1 MLIKE
6 TAKSAWRSLASNRLR
21 TLLTML
27 GMIIGTAAVVA
38 VLGIGEG
45 ARSSVEGRIRS
56 LGANLLMVRP
66 GSASASGVRSGTVK
80 TLTEDDAEAL
90 KGLDGVAA
98 VAPERSGSA
107 QLRYMASNLNAS
119 VTGITPAYLEVRSLS
134 VASGV
139 SFSDL
144 DEQQRARV
152 VVLGANVARQLYAAN
167 VSASPLGTRLQIN
180 GNAFRVVGVL
190 AEKGSGMGSPDDG
203 VFVPLS
209 THRSVLFGQDHLSTI
224 SLQLASE
231 DRSDMVIAQLE
242 QLLRLRHRL
251 RADQPSDFEVRSQ
264 AEMLATMGQITGTF
278 TMLLGSVAAV
288 SLIVGGIGIMNIM
301 LVSVRERTRE
311 IGVRMAV
318 GARRGDI
325 LRQFLVEA
333 VVVSLAGG
341 VAGVG
346 LGYGAAVLLSRFG
359 EWATIVP
366 TYAVGLALGVSI
378 LIGITFG
385 VGPARRASRLDPVE
399 ALRFE

>member
-6 TAKSAWRSLASNRLR
+6 TAKSAWRSLASNRMR

-66 GSASASGVRSGTVK
+66 GSASTSGVRSGTVK
-80 TLTEDDAEAL
+80 TLTEDDADAL
-90 KGLDGVAA
+90 KALDGVAA

-134 VASGV
+134 MGSGV
-139 SFSDL
+139 PFSDL

-152 VVLGANVARQLYAAN
+152 VILGANVARQLYPG
-167 VSASPLGTRLQIN
+167 ASPLGTRLQIN
-180 GNAFRVVGVL
+180 GSAFRVVGVL

-203 VFVPLS
+203 VFVPMS

-231 DRSDMVIAQLE
+231 DRSDTVIAQLD

-278 TMLLGSVAAV
+278 TTLLGSVAAV

-318 GARRGDI
+318 GARRRDI
-325 LRQFLVEA
+325 MRQFLVEA

-346 LGYGAAVLLSRFG
+346 LGYGAAVALSRFG

-366 TYAVGLALGVSI
+366 PYAVGLALGVSI

-385 VGPARRASRLDPVE
+385 VGPARRAARLDPVE

>member
-1 MLIKE
+1 MLLRE
-6 TAKSAWRSLASNRLR
+6 TVKSAWRSLSSNRLR

-45 ARSSVEGRIRS
+45 ARSSVESRIRS
-56 LGANLLMVRP
+56 LGSNLLTVRP
-66 GSASASGVRSGTVK
+66 GSAKAGGVRSGSVK
-80 TLTEDDAEAL
+80 TLTREDAEAL
-90 KGLDGVAA
+90 SALVGVAS
-98 VAPERSGSA
+98 VAPEMSGSA
-107 QLRYMASNLNAS
+107 QLRYLEKNLNAS
-119 VTGITPAYLEVRSLS
+119 VTGVTPAYFEVRSLA
-134 VASGV
+134 VESGV
-139 SFSDL
+139 GFSDH
-144 DEQQRARV
+144 DDRQRARV
-152 VVLGANVARQLYAAN
+152 VVIGANVAKQLYAGG
-167 VSASPLGTRLQIN
+167 SPLGTRLQVN
-180 GNAFRVVGVL
+180 GNALRVVGVL

-209 THRSVLFGQDHLSTI
+209 THQTALFGNDFLSTV
-224 SLQLASE
+224 SLQLARE
-231 DRSDMVIAQLE
+231 DQADQVVSQVT

-251 RADQPSDFEVRSQ
+251 RADQEADFEVRSQ
-264 AEMLATMGQITGTF
+264 AEMLQTMGQVTGTF
-278 TMLLGSVAAV
+278 TALLGSVAAV

-341 VAGVG
+341 AAGIGV
-346 LGYGAAVLLSRFG
+346 GYGAAMLLARFG
-359 EWATIVP
+359 QWATVVP

-378 LIGITFG
+378 VIGIAFG
-385 VGPARRASRLDPVE
+385 VGPARRAARLDPVE

>member
-98 VAPERSGSA
+98 IAPERSGSA

-152 VVLGANVARQLYAAN
+152 VVLGANVARQLYPG
-167 VSASPLGTRLQIN
+167 ASPLGTRLQIN

>member
-66 GSASASGVRSGTVK
+66 GSASAGGVRSGSVK
-80 TLTEDDAEAL
+80 TLTEGDAEAL
-90 KGLDGVAA
+90 KALDGVAA

-107 QLRYMASNLNAS
+107 QLRYMVSNLNAS

-134 VASGV
+134 MGSGV
-139 SFSDL
+139 PFSEL
-144 DEQQRARV
+144 DEQQRSRV
-152 VVLGANVARQLYAAN
+152 VILGANVARQLYPG
-167 VSASPLGTRLQIN
+167 VSPLGTRLQIN
-180 GNAFRVVGVL
+180 GSAFRVVGVL

-209 THRSVLFGQDHLSTI
+209 THRSALFGQDHLSTI

-231 DRSDMVIAQLE
+231 DRSDAVIAQLE

-251 RADQPSDFEVRSQ
+251 RPDQPSDFEVRSQ

-278 TMLLGSVAAV
+278 TTLLGSVAAV

-318 GARRGDI
+318 GARRRDI

-359 EWATIVP
+359 DWATIVP
-366 TYAVGLALGVSI
+366 PYAVGLALGVSI

-385 VGPARRASRLDPVE
+385 VGPARRAARLDPVE

>member
-66 GSASASGVRSGTVK
+66 GSASAGGVRSGTVK
-80 TLTEDDAEAL
+80 TLTEGDAEAL
-90 KGLDGVAA
+90 RALDGVAA

-119 VTGITPAYLEVRSLS
+119 VTGITPAYLEVRSIGTG
-134 VASGV
+134 SGV
-139 SFSDL
+139 PFTDL
-144 DEQQRARV
+144 DVQQRARV
-152 VVLGANVARQLYAAN
+152 VLIGANVARQLYPG
-167 VSASPLGTRLQIN
+167 VSPLGTRLQIN

-209 THRSVLFGQDHLSTI
+209 THESVLFGQDHLSTI

-231 DRSDMVIAQLE
+231 DRSAQVIAQLE

-251 RADQPSDFEVRSQ
+251 GADQPSDFEVRSQ
-264 AEMLATMGQITGTF
+264 AEMLETMGQITGTF
-278 TMLLGSVAAV
+278 TTLLGSVAAV

-318 GARRGDI
+318 GARRRDI

-346 LGYGAAVLLSRFG
+346 LGYGAAVLLSQFG
-359 EWATIVP
+359 QWATIVP
-366 TYAVGLALGVSI
+366 PYAIGLALGVSV
-378 LIGITFG
+378 LIGVTFG
-385 VGPARRASRLDPVE
+385 VGPARRAARLDPVE

>member
-80 TLTEDDAEAL
+80 TLTEGDAEAL

-134 VASGV
+134 VATGV

-152 VVLGANVARQLYAAN
+152 VVLGANVARQLYPG
-167 VSASPLGTRLQIN
+167 ASPLGTRLQIN

>member
-80 TLTEDDAEAL
+80 TLTEADAEAL
-90 KGLDGVAA
+90 KALDGVAA

-139 SFSDL
+139 GFSEL

-152 VVLGANVARQLYAAN
+152 VVLGANVARQLYPGG
-167 VSASPLGTRLQIN
+167 SPLGTRLQIN
-180 GNAFRVVGVL
+180 GSAFRVVGVL

-231 DRSDMVIAQLE
+231 DRSEVVIAQLE

-278 TMLLGSVAAV
+278 TTLLGSVAAV

-318 GARRGDI
+318 GARRKDI

-366 TYAVGLALGVSI
+366 PYAVGLALGVSI

-385 VGPARRASRLDPVE
+385 VGPARRAARLDPVE

>member
-80 TLTEDDAEAL
+80 TLTEGDAEAL
-90 KGLDGVAA
+90 KGLAGVAA

-190 AEKGSGMGSPDDG
+190 TEKGSGMGSPDDG
-203 VFVPLS
+203 VFVPMS

-231 DRSDMVIAQLE
+231 DRSEVVIAQLD

-251 RADQPSDFEVRSQ
+251 RADQASDFEVRSQ

-366 TYAVGLALGVSI
+366 PYAVGLALGVSI

>member
-6 TAKSAWRSLASNRLR
+6 TAKSAWRSLASNRMR

-80 TLTEDDAEAL
+80 TLTEGDAEAL

-119 VTGITPAYLEVRSLS
+119 VTGITPAYLEVRSLA

-139 SFSDL
+139 AFSDL

-152 VVLGANVARQLYAAN
+152 VVLGANVARQLYGGNA
-167 VSASPLGTRLQIN
+167 SGSPLGTRLQIN

-231 DRSDMVIAQLE
+231 DRSDAVIAQLD

-251 RADQPSDFEVRSQ
+251 RADQASDFEVRSQ

-278 TMLLGSVAAV
+278 TTLLGSVAAV

-318 GARRGDI
+318 GARRRDI

-346 LGYGAAVLLSRFG
+346 LGYAAAVLLSRFG

-366 TYAVGLALGVSI
+366 PYAVGLALGVSI

-385 VGPARRASRLDPVE
+385 VGPARRAARLDPVE

>member
-6 TAKSAWRSLASNRLR
+6 TAKSAWRSLASNRMR

-66 GSASASGVRSGTVK
+66 GSASTSGVRSGTVK
-80 TLTEDDAEAL
+80 TLTEDDADAL
-90 KGLDGVAA
+90 KALDGVAA

-134 VASGV
+134 MGSGV
-139 SFSDL
+139 PFSDL

-152 VVLGANVARQLYAAN
+152 VIVGANVARQLYPGG
-167 VSASPLGTRLQIN
+167 SPLGTRLQIN
-180 GNAFRVVGVL
+180 GSAFRVVGVL

-231 DRSDMVIAQLE
+231 DRSDTVIAQLE

-278 TMLLGSVAAV
+278 TTLLGSVAAV

-318 GARRGDI
+318 GARRRDI
-325 LRQFLVEA
+325 MRQFLVEA

-346 LGYGAAVLLSRFG
+346 LGYGAAVALSRFG

-366 TYAVGLALGVSI
+366 PYAVGLALGVSI

-385 VGPARRASRLDPVE
+385 VGPARRAARLDPVE

>member
-6 TAKSAWRSLASNRLR
+6 TAKSAWRSLASNRMR

-66 GSASASGVRSGTVK
+66 GSASTSGVRSGTVK

-90 KGLDGVAA
+90 KALEGVAA

-134 VASGV
+134 MGSGV
-139 SFSDL
+139 PFSDL

-152 VVLGANVARQLYAAN
+152 VILGANVARQLYPG
-167 VSASPLGTRLQIN
+167 ASPLGTRLQIN
-180 GNAFRVVGVL
+180 GSAFRVVGVL

-231 DRSDMVIAQLE
+231 DRSDTVIAQLE

-278 TMLLGSVAAV
+278 TTLLGSVAAV

-318 GARRGDI
+318 GARRRDI
-325 LRQFLVEA
+325 MRQFLVEA

-346 LGYGAAVLLSRFG
+346 LGYGAAVALSRFG

-366 TYAVGLALGVSI
+366 PYAVGLALGVSI

-385 VGPARRASRLDPVE
+385 VGPARRAARLDPVE

>member
-152 VVLGANVARQLYAAN
+152 VVLGANVARQLYPG
-167 VSASPLGTRLQIN
+167 ASPLGTRLQIN

-190 AEKGSGMGSPDDG
+190 TEKGSGMGSPDDG

-231 DRSDMVIAQLE
+231 ERSDAVIAQLE

-251 RADQPSDFEVRSQ
+251 RADQASDFEVRSQ

>member
-1 MLIKE
+1 MLIRE
-6 TAKSAWRSLASNRLR
+6 TARSAWRSLASNRLR

-66 GSASASGVRSGTVK
+66 SFASAGGVRSGSVR
-80 TLTEDDAEAL
+80 TLTRKDAEAL
-90 KGLDGVAA
+90 EALLGVAA
-98 VAPERSGSA
+98 VAPEASGSA

-119 VTGITPAYLEVRSLS
+119 VTGITPAYLEVRSIS

-152 VVLGANVARQLYAAN
+152 ALIGANVARQLYPGM
-167 VSASPLGTRLQIN
+167 SPLGTRLQIN
-180 GNAFRVVGVL
+180 GSAFRVVGVL

-209 THRSVLFGQDHLSTI
+209 THQSSLFGQDFLSTI
-224 SLQLASE
+224 SLQLERE
-231 DRSDMVIAQLE
+231 DQADQVIARLT

-251 RADQPSDFEVRSQ
+251 RADQEDDFDVRSQ

-278 TMLLGSVAAV
+278 TTLLGSVAAV

-318 GARRGDI
+318 GARRRDI

-346 LGYGAAVLLSRFG
+346 LGYAAAILLSRFG
-359 EWATIVP
+359 QWATIVP
-366 TYAVGLALGVSI
+366 PYAIGLALGVSV

-385 VGPARRASRLDPVE
+385 VGPARRAARLDPVE

>member
-80 TLTEDDAEAL
+80 TLTVDDAEAL

-98 VAPERSGSA
+98 IAPERSGSA